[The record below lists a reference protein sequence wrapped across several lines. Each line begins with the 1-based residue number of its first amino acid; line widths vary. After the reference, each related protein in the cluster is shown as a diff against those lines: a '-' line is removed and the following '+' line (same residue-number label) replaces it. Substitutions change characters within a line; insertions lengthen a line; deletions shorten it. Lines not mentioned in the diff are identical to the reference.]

1 LPLAA
6 GVAGLLLLAV
16 RDALLLATG
25 LGAPRAVPRC
35 FKKHGGG
42 LDRALLDAVVSIGPS
57 STMFQGLLAKNL
69 DKLLSIDGKP
79 LLKNFD
85 RSLLSVALWKGDVLL
100 EDVVVNVDAFNGLC
114 LPFALRE
121 AHIGRLCVKIP
132 YGRLYSKPIV
142 VMLDRVLLV
151 RSPRGYS
158 PPRRHSPHRRS
169 PRRFGRRLRAS
180 EGRMEPKEP
189 GAPALLGELRKE
201 ITDPELDT

>member
-1 LPLAA
+1 
-6 GVAGLLLLAV
+6 
-16 RDALLLATG
+16 
-25 LGAPRAVPRC
+25 
-35 FKKHGGG
+35 
-42 LDRALLDAVVSIGPS
+42 
-57 STMFQGLLAKNL
+57 MFQGLLAKNL

-85 RSLLSVALWKGDVLL
+85 RSLLSVALWKGDVIL

-151 RSPRGYS
+151 AEHQDG
-158 PPRRHSPHRRS
+158 
-169 PRRFGRRLRAS
+169 GRWTAESLDRAR
-180 EGRMEPKEP
+180 E
-189 GAPALLGELRKE
+189 ALLKAMA
-201 ITDPELDT
+201 IDLDDDLALGL